1 MADGKKGIRRLIELV
16 LDRKS
21 VQRLEKDTQTALK
34 KGTDPKKAKKN
45 LSAIETGMARIK
57 SAALKLGGVLAV
69 AFGVRAVIRFGK
81 ESVRI
86 ATEAEAIWNRL
97 GQAVENTGKSF
108 ADARPE
114 IDETARALQDVTT
127 VGDEDFA
134 MVMTELLTTSNDYEE
149 SLRNVSLVA
158 DMAAAKQM
166 DLRTSAQLVGRVM
179 VGETGT
185 LSRYGI
191 VVQEGANAME
201 VLRDRFQGFAENEAR
216 SLQGRL
222 KQLSNEWGDFRQAVG
237 DAMIAAGGGTS
248 VIETLTATVKSMTE
262 WVNANR
268 VTFQRWG
275 EAFIDLLE
283 RMGGAIQ
290 RKLDQLDPLGKQE
303 RDHMTEILRISE
315 DQLAL
320 DGKRFQL
327 GQQILRLDEKRR
339 EEVAET
345 NRLQALA
352 DAGRTTPLLARQS
365 RYRAAQIE
373 KEIQSLQALIR
384 TIDELGEKTTPS
396 SSPTPSPSSSP
407 TPSSTEPSAEP
418 SKEEQL
424 QALWGE
430 HGGAMAAAQAHS
442 EWIDRQK
449 SAWERLNSEMT
460 VSEENAAKIERGMER
475 MSAAARASQE
485 EIDRLGQTMAWA
497 FENGFASV
505 FAGLESM
512 EDAAKG
518 IGFSLILGLTE
529 GQAEYHFAQAAGKLA
544 EGLWPPNPAALAS
557 AAKHVMAGGLFSA
570 LRGLARAGGIGG
582 GGSSS
587 SGGLARGGSSA
598 ITDSSTTE
606 KLGPEVHIYFDGEGW
621 NAMNPRVQSVVY
633 NAQQYAEERFGENAT
648 VKTHR
653 RTR

>member
-21 VQRLEKDTQTALK
+21 VQRLEKDTQGALK
-34 KGTDPKKAKKN
+34 KGTDPKKAKQN
-45 LSAIETGMARIK
+45 LSVIEKGMGRIK
-57 SAALKLGGVLAV
+57 AAALKLGGVLAA
-69 AFGVRAVIRFGK
+69 AFGVRAIARFGK
-81 ESVRI
+81 ELVRT
-86 ATEAEAIWNRL
+86 AAEAEGIWNRL
-97 GQAVENTGKSF
+97 GQAVANAGKDF
-108 ADARPE
+108 AEVRPE
-114 IDETARALQDVTT
+114 IDAVARALQDLTT

-134 MVMTELLTTSNDYEE
+134 MVMTELLTVSNDYEE
-149 SLRNVSLVA
+149 SLHNVSLVA

-191 VVQEGANAME
+191 VVQEGADAMQ

-222 KQLSNEWGDFRQAVG
+222 KQINNEWGDFKQALGEAILASGEGASFLDTLREALKQATYWVNEHKEALGGVAKAIEETVIPVFQTLLTMYARLTRAGYMAASAQTKVLGAVDKVLNKVG
-237 DAMIAAGGGTS
+237 LKVWEGVYDPERLEQLGAWADALDDLVKNGIQEPAVVLPPPRRPQGGGRS
-248 VIETLTATVKSMTE
+248 
-262 WVNANR
+262 
-268 VTFQRWG
+268 
-275 EAFIDLLE
+275 
-283 RMGGAIQ
+283 
-290 RKLDQLDPLGKQE
+290 
-303 RDHMTEILRISE
+303 
-315 DQLAL
+315 
-320 DGKRFQL
+320 
-327 GQQILRLDEKRR
+327 
-339 EEVAET
+339 
-345 NRLQALA
+345 
-352 DAGRTTPLLARQS
+352 TP
-365 RYRAAQIE
+365 
-373 KEIQSLQALIR
+373 
-384 TIDELGEKTTPS
+384 PS
-396 SSPTPSPSSSP
+396 GSSDSGS
-407 TPSSTEPSAEP
+407 EP
-418 SKEEQL
+418 SKDEQL
-424 QALWGE
+424 QNLWRDY
-430 HGGAMAAAQAHS
+430 GGAMASAQKHAQ
-442 EWIDRQK
+442 WIDGQK

-460 VSEENAAKIERGMER
+460 VSEENAKKIERGMER